1 MKRRIASV
9 VAGLSLVVAS
19 GWLQAAPRADQE
31 LVFRVLL
38 DDSEIGYHRFHVMQR
53 EQQQV
58 IDIDARFKVTFLGI
72 PVYRY
77 DHRNRETWRQGCLE
91 SIVSTTEDGGD
102 DFRVDGRDTG
112 AQFEV
117 STLDGAAELDAGC
130 VMSFAYWDRD
140 FLRQNRL
147 LNAQNGEY
155 LAVEITAEGVEE
167 LQVNDRTVSAS
178 RHRLVNSEQ
187 EIDITV
193 WHALEDGRWLSLE
206 SRVDGRVI
214 SYRLANREQ
223 VEALRSTMQ
232 VAAGDDGAPAKRE
245 SGR

>member
-1 MKRRIASV
+1 MKRRIANI
-9 VAGLSLVVAS
+9 VAGLSLAAAS
-19 GWLQAAPRADQE
+19 GGLQAASVADQE

-53 EQQQV
+53 GQQQV

-91 SIVSTTEDGGD
+91 SIASTTVDGGD
-102 DFRVDGRDTG
+102 DFRVDGRVTG
-112 AQFEV
+112 EQFAIA
-117 STLDGAAELDAGC
+117 TLDGAAELDAGC
-130 VMSFAYWDRD
+130 VMSFAYWERD
-140 FLRQNRL
+140 FLRQSRL

-155 LAVEITAEGVEE
+155 LAVEISDEGIENV
-167 LQVNDRTVSAS
+167 QVNDRKVSAS

-193 WHALEDGRWLSLE
+193 WHAVEDGRWLALE

-214 SYRLANREQ
+214 SYRLASREQ
-223 VEALRSTMQ
+223 IEALRSTMQ
-232 VAAGDDGAPAKRE
+232 AATADAGAPAKPE